1 MTTGKHTLQKLT
13 QVLWIILITSLPL
26 TSVQFL
32 ARFFGSDAVASPA
45 ILVVF
50 IMVVVWLIPY
60 VIKNGKFVKES
71 IPLFLF
77 LVVAIITTVLSFFQV
92 IPAYKGIGNI
102 SSMVEAVITLVIG
115 ICFYLVASSYM
126 KDEEQAAL
134 TLKILNWSG
143 LFMLLWAG
151 MQAIAWHGFG
161 GYPQWMFDL
170 QGLVS
175 KRVLYRQRINGLAL
189 EPSWFAHQLNMI
201 YLPLWLSATIKG
213 FTVHKKRLGF
223 LTFENLLLVM
233 GIGALLL
240 TLSRVGLLAFIL
252 MFTYLLIKLH
262 TYLVE
267 KTLAF
272 MGGKKHEEIP
282 QDRKKRM
289 KLLLSLLFL
298 VLYALV
304 LLVGLWIFSKVDPR
318 MENIFQF
325 SFGSDSPLLS
335 YFNELSFGER
345 AVYWL
350 AGWNIFTEHP
360 LLGVGLGNA
369 GYYFPKAITPYGW
382 NLIEV
387 RQLAYRSSNLMNVKS
402 LWVRLLAETGI
413 VGSSFFFGWL
423 YSLVVKFTQKASSK
437 TKIVSV
443 YATAGIFILCALI
456 AEGFSIDSFAMPYLW
471 IGVGLAS
478 ADFSVREKKA

>member
-1 MTTGKHTLQKLT
+1 MTTKKDILRMLPH
-13 QVLWIILITSLPL
+13 VLWIILIASLPL
-26 TSVQFL
+26 TSVQLL
-32 ARFFGSDAVASPA
+32 ARLFGSDAVASPA

-50 IMVVVWLIPY
+50 IMVVVWLIPH
-60 VIKNGKFVKES
+60 VMKKGKFVKES

-77 LVVAIITTVLSFFQV
+77 MVVAVVTTVLSSFHV
-92 IPAYKGIGNI
+92 IPAYKGIANI

-143 LFMLLWAG
+143 LFMLLWAA
-151 MQAIAWHGFG
+151 MQAAAWHGFG

-201 YLPLWLSATIKG
+201 YLPIWLSATIKG
-213 FTVHKKRLGF
+213 YSAHKRRWGF
-223 LTFENLLLVM
+223 ITFENLLLIM

-240 TLSRVGLLAFIL
+240 TLSRVGVLAFIL

-267 KTLAF
+267 KALVY
-272 MGGKKHEEIP
+272 MSRKQKNQISQE
-282 QDRKKRM
+282 RKKRLKILTSILFIVM
-289 KLLLSLLFL
+289 YAALLFL
-298 VLYALV
+298 
-304 LLVGLWIFSKVDPR
+304 GLWIFSRVDPR
-318 MENIFQF
+318 MENIFHF
-325 SFGSDSPLLS
+325 SFGNDNPLLS

-387 RQLAYRSSNLMNVKS
+387 RQLMYRSSNLMNTKS

-413 VGSSFFFGWL
+413 VGFSFFSGWL
-423 YSLVVKFTQKASSK
+423 YSMLVKFARKASSQK
-437 TKIVSV
+437 AIVSV
-443 YATAGIFILCALI
+443 YATAGIFMLCALF

-478 ADFSVREKKA
+478 ADFTR

>member
-1 MTTGKHTLQKLT
+1 MAITKEIVRKLS
-13 QVLWIILITSLPL
+13 QVLWIILIASLPL
-26 TSVQFL
+26 TSVQLL
-32 ARFFGSDAVASPA
+32 ARLFRSDAVASPA

-60 VIKNGKFVKES
+60 AIKNGKFVKES

-77 LVVAIITTVLSFFQV
+77 TAVAVITTLLSFFHV
-92 IPAYKGIGNI
+92 IPAYKGIGNVI
-102 SSMVEAVITLVIG
+102 NMLEAVITLVIG
-115 ICFYLVASSYM
+115 ICFYLIASSYM
-126 KDEEQAAL
+126 KDEKQAAL
-134 TLKILNWSG
+134 TLKVLNWSG

-151 MQAIAWHGFG
+151 MQAAAWHGFG

-201 YLPLWLSATIKG
+201 YLPIWLSATFKG
-213 FTVHKKRLGF
+213 YTSHKKRLGF
-223 LTFENLLLVM
+223 FTFENILLIM

-262 TYLVE
+262 AFLVN
-267 KTLAF
+267 KTLVSV
-272 MGGKKHEEIP
+272 GKKQKNEIS
-282 QDRKKRM
+282 QEKKKRL
-289 KLLLSLLFL
+289 KILISILFIAVYL
-298 VLYALV
+298 M
-304 LLVGLWIFSKVDPR
+304 LLVFGLWIFSRVDPR
-318 MENIFQF
+318 MENLFQF
-325 SFGSDSPLLS
+325 NFGHDNPLLS

-345 AVYWL
+345 VVYWL

-360 LLGVGLGNA
+360 ILGVGLGNA

-387 RQLAYRSSNLMNVKS
+387 RQLMYRSSNLMNTKS

-413 VGSSFFFGWL
+413 IGFSFFCGWL
-423 YSLVVKFTQKASSK
+423 YSMLMNFARKASSQK
-437 TKIVSV
+437 KIVSV
-443 YATAGIFILCALI
+443 YATAGIFVLCALI

-478 ADFSVREKKA
+478 ADFTDCD